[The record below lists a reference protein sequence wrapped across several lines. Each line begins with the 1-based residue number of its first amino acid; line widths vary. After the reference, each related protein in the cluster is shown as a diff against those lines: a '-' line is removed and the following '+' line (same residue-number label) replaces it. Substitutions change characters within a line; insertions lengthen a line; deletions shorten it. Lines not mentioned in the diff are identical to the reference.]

1 MAGYEMQCGKLGG
14 LPLPVWGEGWGEGV
28 TRDRELET
36 PHPTPLPMGEG
47 ADRVCGVIMHAQT
60 EMI

>member
-47 ADRVCGVIMHAQT
+47 AGRAGLELVVHL
-60 EMI
+60 